1 MSKAGDRMKLTIL
14 ATSDIHGYIYPTDYR
29 EAIADQPMGLL
40 KASEIIRNEREKAVG
55 EVVLIENG
63 DFIQG
68 SPLAQ
73 YVNEKIGDP
82 AELVEVL
89 NELKVDAGV
98 IGNHEFNFGIDY
110 LKAAIAEVNHPVLSA
125 NILKEDGAYLADES
139 AVILTKGDLKIAILG
154 LTTQYIPN
162 WEHPE
167 TIKGLKFLS
176 AYETAKKWV
185 PKLRAEADI
194 VIVSYHGG
202 FESDLETGEP
212 TERHTGE
219 NEGYKILTEIEG
231 IDAFIT
237 GHQHRE
243 IETIVDGVP
252 VIQPGQ
258 RGENVGKIVLEIEKN
273 RGTYQVT
280 DSEASLLSSEN
291 VHMNQEFQEMYDSLQ
306 DEVNDWLD
314 QAIGHTNG
322 NMTIQDPFLAR
333 IEKHPYVEL
342 INKVQL
348 HYGKA
353 DISSTALFSD
363 TVTGYGDEITIRDI
377 LVNYPFPNT
386 LAVIKI
392 TGKELKAAIEQV
404 ANYFVLDKN
413 GEMAVNP
420 SYINPKPQAYNY
432 DMYEGIDYKIDVSQ
446 PVGERVV
453 YLVYDGKDVEES
465 DEFELVTNQYRA
477 IGGGN
482 FAMFEGKEFIREVN
496 LSMSDLII
504 EYIQERKILDVHVS
518 HNFDVFNGNQI

>member
-1 MSKAGDRMKLTIL
+1 MKLTIL

-40 KASEIIRNEREKAVG
+40 KVSELIKNERKEAEG
-55 EVVLIENG
+55 EVILIENG

-73 YVNEKIGDP
+73 YVNEKTADP
-82 AELVEVL
+82 AQLVQAL
-89 NELKVDAGV
+89 NELQVDAGV
-98 IGNHEFNFGIDY
+98 IGNHEFNFGLAY

-125 NILKEDGAYLADES
+125 NIVNQEGGLLADKP
-139 AVILTKGDLKIAILG
+139 AVILNKGDLKVAVLG

-167 TIKGLKFLS
+167 TIKGLTFLS

-185 PKLRAEADI
+185 PKLNEEADI

-243 IETIVDGVP
+243 IEAVVNGVP

-258 RGENVGKIVLEIEKN
+258 RGEKIGKIVLEIEEK
-273 RGTYQVT
+273 RDTYQVIN
-280 DSEASLLSSEN
+280 SEATLLSTEN
-291 VHMNQEFQEMYDSLQ
+291 VQMNEELKALYDPLQ
-306 DEVNDWLD
+306 DEVNGWLD
-314 QAIGHTNG
+314 QAIGHTTG
-322 NMTIQDPFLAR
+322 DMTITDPFLAR
-333 IEKHPYVEL
+333 IKKHPYIEL

-386 LAVIKI
+386 LAVIQI
-392 TGKELKAAIEQV
+392 TGEELKAAIEQV
-404 ANYFVLDKN
+404 ANYFIIDED
-413 GEMAVNP
+413 GEIAVNP
-420 SYINPKPQAYNY
+420 SYIKPKPQAYNY
-432 DMYEGIDYKIDVSQ
+432 DMYEGVDYKIDVSK
-446 PVGERVV
+446 PVGERVIDLA
-453 YLVYDGKDVEES
+453 YKGKNVEAT

-504 EYIQERKILDVHVS
+504 DYIQDRKSLDAEVNP
-518 HNFDVFNGNQI
+518 NFEVFNGNHV

>member
-1 MSKAGDRMKLTIL
+1 MKLTIL

-40 KASEIIRNEREKAVG
+40 KVSEVIQTEREKAEG

-73 YVNEKIGDP
+73 YVNEHSKDP
-82 AELVEVL
+82 KQLVQIL
-89 NELKVDAGV
+89 NELTIDAGI

-125 NILKEDGAYLADES
+125 NILKEDGSYLADEP
-139 AVILTKGDLKIAILG
+139 AVILEKNGLKIAILG

-167 TIKGLKFLS
+167 TIKGLEFLS

-185 PKLRAEADI
+185 PKLREEADI

-243 IETIVDGVP
+243 IETIVNGVP

-258 RGENVGKIVLEIEKN
+258 RGEKIGKIVLEIEKYQD
-273 RGTYQVT
+273 TYRVI
-280 DSEASLLSSEN
+280 DSAASLLSTEN
-291 VHMNQEFQEMYDSLQ
+291 SRMNKELKALYDPLQ
-306 DEVNDWLD
+306 KEVNEWLD
-314 QAIGHTNG
+314 QTIGQTSG
-322 NMTIQDPFLAR
+322 DMTIQDPFLAR
-333 IEKHPYVEL
+333 IEKHPYIEL

-386 LAVIKI
+386 LAVINI
-392 TGKELKAAIEQV
+392 TGEELKAAIEQV
-404 ANYFVLDKN
+404 ANYFILDEN
-413 GEMAVNP
+413 GEIAVNP
-420 SYINPKPQAYNY
+420 IYLNPKPQAYNY
-432 DMYEGIDYKIDVSQ
+432 DMYEGIDYKIDVSK
-446 PVGERVV
+446 PVGERVLELA
-453 YLVYDGKDVEES
+453 YQGKAVEAS

-482 FAMFEGKEFIREVN
+482 FAMFEGKEFVREVN

-504 EYIQERKILDVHVS
+504 EYIQDKKILDAKVNP
-518 HNFDVFNGNQI
+518 NFQVFNGNRV